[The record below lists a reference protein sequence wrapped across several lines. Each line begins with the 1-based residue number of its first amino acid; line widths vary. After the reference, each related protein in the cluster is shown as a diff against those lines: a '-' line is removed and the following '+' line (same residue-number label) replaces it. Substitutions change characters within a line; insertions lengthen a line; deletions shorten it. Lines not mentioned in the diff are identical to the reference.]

1 MSIAIKRYSDGS
13 YIPLTKPWVRRFT
26 VDNSNGST
34 PAQPKKKS
42 FVRRAVSKF
51 LDNAA
56 NGLLRSLGD
65 KPRY

>member
-26 VDNSNGST
+26 VDNSDGST

-42 FVRRAVSKF
+42 FIRRAVSKL

-56 NGLLRSLGD
+56 NGLIRGTGN
-65 KPRY
+65 KPMY